1 MKAIFTLLLSSALI
15 MIFSSGI
22 VSFTYPAKNLD
33 EWVVPE
39 KYKTMKNP
47 YAGKADAEGIGK
59 NLYKT
64 HCASCH
70 GKEGLGDGTKAA
82 QLETEL
88 RDFTG
93 KDVQSQSD
101 GILYFKGIIG
111 KNEMPNFEKKIP
123 SEEDRW
129 MLINFL
135 RTLKK

>member
-1 MKAIFTLLLSSALI
+1 MKAILSLLLGGALVI
-15 MIFSSGI
+15 LFSLGL
-22 VSFTYPAKNLD
+22 VSFTYPTKTLGD
-33 EWVVPE
+33 WVVPE

-47 YAGKADAEGIGK
+47 YAGKADAEGTGK
-59 NLYKT
+59 SLYKT

-82 QLETEL
+82 QLEEEL
-88 RDFTG
+88 RDFSG

-101 GILYFKGIIG
+101 GVLYYKGIIG
-111 KNEMPNFEKKIP
+111 KGEMPNFEKKIP